1 MKGNIMYTLT
11 LKQLKTVINLAQMD
25 GFKLSKEGF
34 NYEYPYECN
43 KDELNWAV
51 PYKREVERYIKK
63 AK

>member
-1 MKGNIMYTLT
+1 
-11 LKQLKTVINLAQMD
+11 MD